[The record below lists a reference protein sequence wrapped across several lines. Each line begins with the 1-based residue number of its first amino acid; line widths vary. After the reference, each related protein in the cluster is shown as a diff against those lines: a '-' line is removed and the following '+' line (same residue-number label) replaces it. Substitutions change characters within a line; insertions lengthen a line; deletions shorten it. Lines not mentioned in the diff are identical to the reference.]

1 MKNSQYVNQG
11 NCSTADMFRLTLN
24 EIVNNEIVHV
34 ATFAMH
40 PDFAE
45 HLANTMLQTVEGH
58 KRAIELQKEENKK
71 LS

>member
-11 NCSTADMFRLTLN
+11 NCSTADLFRLTLN
-24 EIVNNEIVHV
+24 EMVNNEIIHV
-34 ATFAMH
+34 ATLSMH

-45 HLANTMLQTVEGH
+45 HLAKTMLQTVEQH
-58 KRAIELQKEENKK
+58 KKAMELQKEENKK